1 MANPIYQTFGNP
13 QGNIINEFNR
23 FRASFRGDPKQEVQR
38 LLQSGQMTQE
48 QLNELQGQAQQ
59 FMRGA
64 GMR

>member
-1 MANPIYQTFGNP
+1 MANPIYMSYGKP
-13 QGNIINEFNR
+13 QGNIVSEFNR

-59 FMRGA
+59 FMRMLG
-64 GMR
+64 R

>member
-1 MANPIYQTFGNP
+1 MANPIYQSFGNP
-13 QGNIINEFNR
+13 QRNIISEFNR

-59 FMRGA
+59 FMQMLGR
-64 GMR
+64 